1 MNNFVLQEKSLMD
14 LKRGL
19 GFRNP
24 IDIKRNFGF
33 CSKDMRN

>member
-24 IDIKRNFGF
+24 IDIKLNNNR
-33 CSKDMRN
+33 CLTR